1 MSGIIARVR
10 LWLLSRPL
18 RVGALFAGAFA
29 ALVHQPFGFLPGL
42 LAYPA
47 LLWML
52 DRLTDPGRASLFKA
66 FQIGWLSGFVYF
78 LISCWWVAEAFMVDA
93 ESHAWMAPFAATLL
107 PALLGV
113 FWGLAFALYRLWIL
127 TWTAGQ
133 ADQRGPVWRFVVFS
147 LLFVGFEWL
156 RGWVFGGFPWNPTGA
171 SWQAGSAMSQAAAFV
186 GVTGLSL
193 ITLLGMTGMAVV
205 RSGSNWRAVTPAIP
219 GVLLLVLVFT
229 SGSLR
234 LQAAGPVV
242 HPEADKAM
250 LTVRLIQPNIGQ
262 AAKWSPDHFAK
273 VVETYLRL
281 STLPPQAPAKRR
293 PEVIVWSEGALP
305 ASANELFA
313 AESWTAP
320 LIAGVLQPGQTLM
333 MGAYRSHREPD
344 QPLRWFNSLLV
355 LQPLEG
361 RPGTAQVVGLYDKF
375 RLVPFGEYLPLDELL
390 TPLGV
395 KELARI
401 GDGYTSGP
409 RPAPLRVPDVPVF
422 QPLICYEG
430 LYSGLAQPSAG
441 VRARWILNI
450 SNDAWFGPT
459 SGPRQHFNL
468 SAYRAIEEGL
478 PMVRST
484 PTGISVVM
492 DPYGRTVPGA
502 MIAMGQ
508 AGVIDVNIPQSG
520 ELTMFTIL
528 RNGVGGLFVLFFLV
542 ILAFFGLNRVKVRD
556 ILHYVVK

>member
-1 MSGIIARVR
+1 MSGLIERARV
-10 LWLLSRPL
+10 WLLSRPL
-18 RVGALFAGAFA
+18 RVSALVAGAFA

-52 DRLTDPGRASLFKA
+52 DRLTDPGRASLIRA

-133 ADQRGPVWRFVVFS
+133 ADRRGPAWRFVVFS
-147 LLFVGFEWL
+147 LAFIGFEWL
-156 RGWVFGGFPWNPTGA
+156 RGWAFGGFPWNPAGA
-171 SWQAGSAMSQAAAFV
+171 SWQAGSAMSQAAAYV
-186 GVTGLSL
+186 GVVGLGL
-193 ITLLGMTGMAVV
+193 ITLLGMTGIAVV
-205 RSGSNWRAVTPAIP
+205 RPGSDWRGFKPAFP
-219 GVLLLVLVFT
+219 GLLLLLLVFVGGAF
-229 SGSLR
+229 R
-234 LQAAGPVV
+234 LHAAGPVV
-242 HPEADKAM
+242 HPNADKAL

-281 STLPPQAPAKRR
+281 STLPAQAPAHRR
-293 PEVIVWSEGALP
+293 PDVIVWSEGAIP

-313 AESWTAP
+313 PDSWTAP
-320 LIAGVLQPGQTLM
+320 LIAGVMQPGQTLM
-333 MGAYRSHREPD
+333 MGAYRSHREAG
-344 QPLRWFNSLLV
+344 QPLRWYNSLLV

-361 RPGTAQVVGLYDKF
+361 RTGAAQVVGLYDKF

-401 GDGYTSGP
+401 GDGYTAGL
-409 RPAPLRVPDVPVF
+409 RPIPLRVPSVPIV

-430 LYSGLAQPSAG
+430 LYSGLARPPEG

-468 SAYRAIEEGL
+468 SAFRAIEEGL

-484 PTGISVVM
+484 PTGISVVV
-492 DPYGRTVPGA
+492 DAYGRSLPGST
-502 MIAMGQ
+502 IALRKQ
-508 AGVIDVNIPQSG
+508 GVIDVNVPRRG
-520 ELTMFTIL
+520 ELTLFTIL
-528 RNGVGGLFVLFFLV
+528 RDGFSGVFTLFFLA

-556 ILHYVVK
+556 ILRHGVK

>member
-1 MSGIIARVR
+1 MSGLIARAR
-10 LWLLSRPL
+10 LWLMSRPF
-18 RVGALFAGAFA
+18 RVAALFAGALA

-52 DRLTDPGRASLFKA
+52 DRLTDPGRASLVRA

-107 PALLGV
+107 PALLAV
-113 FWGLAFALYRLWIL
+113 FWGLAFVLYRLWVL

-133 ADQRGPVWRFVVFS
+133 ADRNGPIWRFVLFS

-156 RGWVFGGFPWNPTGA
+156 RGWVFGGFPWNPAGA
-171 SWQAGSAMSQAAAFV
+171 SWKAGSAISQAAAFV
-186 GVTGLSL
+186 GITGLSL

-205 RSGSNWRAVTPAIP
+205 RPGTDWRILRPALP
-219 GVLLLVLVFT
+219 GLILLLLVFAG
-229 SGSLR
+229 GSWR
-234 LQAAGPVV
+234 LHAAGPVV
-242 HPEADKAM
+242 HPQADKAV

-281 STLPPQAPAKRR
+281 STLPPQAPAQRR
-293 PEVIVWSEGALP
+293 PDVIVWSEGAIP

-313 AESWTAP
+313 PDSWTAP

-344 QPLRWFNSLLV
+344 QPLRWYNSLLV

-361 RPGTAQVVGLYDKF
+361 RTGAAQVVGLYDKF
-375 RLVPFGEYLPLDELL
+375 RLVPFGEYLPLDDLL

-401 GDGYTSGP
+401 GDGYTPGS
-409 RPAPLRVPDVPVF
+409 RPVPLRVPSVPVF

-430 LYSGLAQPSAG
+430 LYSGLSRPPAG
-441 VRARWILNI
+441 ERARWILNI

-492 DPYGRTVPGA
+492 DSYGRTVPGA
-502 MIAMGQ
+502 IIALGTE
-508 AGVIDVNIPQSG
+508 GVVDVNVPREG
-520 ELTMFTIL
+520 EITPFTIL
-528 RNGVGGLFVLFFLV
+528 RDGFSGLLTLFFLA

-556 ILHYVVK
+556 ILNYVVK